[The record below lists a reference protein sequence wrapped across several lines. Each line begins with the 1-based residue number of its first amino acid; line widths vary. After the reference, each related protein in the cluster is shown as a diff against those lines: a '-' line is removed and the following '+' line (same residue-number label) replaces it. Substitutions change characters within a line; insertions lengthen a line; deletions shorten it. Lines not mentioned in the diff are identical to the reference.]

1 MTADEFLAWSASW
14 GEGERYELVDG
25 IPVRLQ
31 AERIAHAMVKAA
43 VWRSADRQLRAGI
56 ARPKCT
62 AFIDGVSVRIA
73 EDTLREPDVLIHCGP
88 FDPNG
93 KIADNPIVLVEV
105 VSPSSATTDRE
116 RKLIDYFAIPSV
128 RHYLV
133 VLIPDRRV
141 IHYEREI
148 EGGDFQVR
156 IAGMADELSLDPP
169 GIRMAIA
176 EFFADLP
183 EETGPEEA

>member
-14 GEGERYELVDG
+14 AEGERYELVDG

-31 AERIAHAMVKAA
+31 AERIAHAMVKLSIAIEMRRA
-43 VWRSADRQLRAGI
+43 LRA
-56 ARPKCT
+56 AERSTCH

-73 EDTLREPDVLIHCGP
+73 EDTLREPDVLVHCGP
-88 FDPNG
+88 FDPNA
-93 KIADNPIVLVEV
+93 KIADNPVILVEV

-148 EGGDFQVR
+148 EGGGFQVR
-156 IAGMADELSLDPP
+156 IAGMADELSLAPP
-169 GIRMAIA
+169 GIRLSVA

-183 EETGPEEA
+183 QDKGPEGT